1 MNKWELIE
9 TTLIPG
15 EQTQMSLYK
24 NGENYSICVDGREL
38 MNTRLH
44 GSEESLAELGCK
56 HLKGKPDGRVLVGG
70 LGMGFT
76 LAATLLHVGPK
87 AQVEVAE
94 LVPAVVE
101 WNRDY
106 IGSYAKFPVKDPRV
120 KINVNDVA
128 NILKENPHTY
138 DAILLDVDNGPN
150 GMTQEKNNWLYWHE
164 GLTVIAKALRK
175 GGVLAIWS
183 AYPDRGFHKRLVTMG
198 FRVSEHRVRARANG
212 GCGHHI
218 IWVVE

>member
-15 EQTQMSLYK
+15 GQTQMSLYQ
-24 NGENYSICVDGREL
+24 NGENYSICVDGKEL

-56 HLKGKPDGRVLVGG
+56 KLMSRQDGNVLVGG

-76 LAATLLHVGPK
+76 LAATLRHVGPK
-87 AQVEVAE
+87 AHIEVAE
-94 LVPAVVE
+94 LVPAVQE

-106 IGSYAKFPVKDPRV
+106 LGEYAGWPVRDPRV
-120 KINVNDVA
+120 KININDVA
-128 NILKENPHTY
+128 DILRSNRHHY
-138 DAILLDVDNGPN
+138 DAILLDVDNGPS
-150 GMTQEKNNWLYWHE
+150 GMTQEKNTWLYWPE
-164 GLTVIAKALRK
+164 GLKVIKDAMRP

-183 AYPDRGFHKRLVTMG
+183 AYPDRAFHKRLLAMG
-198 FRVSEHRVRARANG
+198 FKVGEHRVRARASG
-212 GCGHHI
+212 GGGRHM
-218 IWVVE
+218 IWVAE